1 MEVRGQK
8 TPILRRHYCHKAVDD
23 IKDFPLHEP
32 QRLDERILILNSN
45 MKIINVIFSQ
55 ICSYILYNGFTI
67 VVKNEQV
74 PSLFIHILK
83 NSLALTLKRLDYV
96 FKLRLKHHNNYTY
109 LRMQI
114 DQSCLFTVSN

>member
-8 TPILRRHYCHKAVDD
+8 TPILRQHYCHKAVDD
-23 IKDFPLHEP
+23 IKDFPLYEP

-45 MKIINVIFSQ
+45 MKIINIIFSQ
-55 ICSYILYNGFTI
+55 SCSYILYNGLTI
-67 VVKNEQV
+67 VVENEQL

-83 NSLALTLKRLDYV
+83 NCLALTLKRLDYV

-109 LRMQI
+109 L
-114 DQSCLFTVSN
+114 